1 MHAANRNTDSGP
13 LLPAAGSD
21 GPLFY
26 VALARRVHNVH
37 ETKEPPAMR
46 VRIGG
51 YTKKDLVLLQ

>member
-1 MHAANRNTDSGP
+1 MPTRYERVPGKFSGT
-13 LLPAAGSD
+13 
-21 GPLFY
+21 LFSY

-51 YTKKDLVLLQ
+51 YTKKDLFLLQ

>member
-1 MHAANRNTDSGP
+1 MNTYDKQARPDISGP
-13 LLPAAGSD
+13 GLF
-21 GPLFY
+21 FY
-26 VALARRVHNVH
+26 VALARRVHKVH

>member
-1 MHAANRNTDSGP
+1 MITLINGQQP
-13 LLPAAGSD
+13 LSV
-21 GPLFY
+21 Y

-51 YTKKDLVLLQ
+51 YTKKDLFLLQ